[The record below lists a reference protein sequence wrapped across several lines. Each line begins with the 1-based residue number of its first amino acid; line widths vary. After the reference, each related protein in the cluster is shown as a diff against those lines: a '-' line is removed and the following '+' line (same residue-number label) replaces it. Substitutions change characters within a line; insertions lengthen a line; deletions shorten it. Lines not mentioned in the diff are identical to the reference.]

1 MGQGLSCG
9 LGRAD
14 NFFFATVQG
23 GDLQTFLG
31 MVEKHP
37 ELLNRVTV
45 YERLYPL
52 HVAAANGRVEV
63 GFFSY
68 STISSYSCFLGRLLI
83 SSSTCGV
90 H

>member
-9 LGRAD
+9 LGSED
-14 NFFFATVQG
+14 GFFFETVQG

-37 ELLNRVTV
+37 DLLNRVTV
-45 YERLYPL
+45 YERLSPL

-63 GFFSY
+63 GFFP
-68 STISSYSCFLGRLLI
+68 ILLFLFILVFLGRLLI
-83 SSSTCGV
+83 SASTCGV